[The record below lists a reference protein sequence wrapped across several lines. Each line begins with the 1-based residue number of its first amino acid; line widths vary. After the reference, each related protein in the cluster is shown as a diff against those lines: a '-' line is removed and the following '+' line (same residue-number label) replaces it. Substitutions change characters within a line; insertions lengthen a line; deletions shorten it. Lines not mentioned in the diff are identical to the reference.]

1 MSKLSDSI
9 KELYEDMTE
18 AEANHAA
25 HHLISLFKVFQ
36 EVDSRLA
43 HEKSNEQTNENLRS
57 AN

>member
-9 KELYEDMTE
+9 KELYEDMPE

-25 HHLISLFKVFQ
+25 HHLVSLFRVLQ
-36 EVDSRLA
+36 EIDARLA
-43 HEKSNEQTNENLRS
+43 HEKSNERGNENLRS